1 MFMDCKTQH
10 SKDANSAPMNLQ
22 IKQSQSNPQQDF
34 FFFVDIDQIP
44 KFTQT
49 NKAKEFGKE

>member
-22 IKQSQSNPQQDF
+22 IKPSQSNPQQDF
-34 FFFVDIDQIP
+34 FFGDIDQIP

-49 NKAKEFGKE
+49 NKAKAF